1 MSEQVE
7 TRLLSILPEHSTSPY
22 GNPIPGLEELGVDSA
37 DAPQVRPLT
46 RVVRSGQSDT
56 VTVQWLA
63 EPLQVDIALLSQLR
77 EVGIVPGAVV
87 RAESDGDYVSISAEG
102 SADLL
107 DLPTETAALLFV
119 TPRS

>member
-7 TRLLSILPEHSTSPY
+7 ARLLSILPEHSTSPY
-22 GNPIPGLEELGVDSA
+22 GNPIPGLEELGADAV